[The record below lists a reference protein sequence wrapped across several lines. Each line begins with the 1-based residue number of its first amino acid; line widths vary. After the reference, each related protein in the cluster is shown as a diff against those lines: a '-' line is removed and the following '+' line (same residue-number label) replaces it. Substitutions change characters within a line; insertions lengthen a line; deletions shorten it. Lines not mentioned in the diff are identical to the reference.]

1 MVYPACPN
9 GTGGMSQPSQHLEA
23 LKRAGLEADVVV
35 VVVVV
40 VDVVPGSSVQ

>member
-35 VVVVV
+35 VV
-40 VDVVPGSSVQ
+40 DVVPGSSVQ

>member
-23 LKRAGLEADVVV
+23 LKRAGLEAVAVDVVV

-40 VDVVPGSSVQ
+40 VPGSSVQ